1 MLNFILKTIGLA
13 LVSVLIACGGGGGS
27 SSPITP
33 VVVDPTPD
41 PMPMD
46 PSPPPEE
53 ERYEASVRFT
63 EYGIPHVAAADWRSL
78 GFGHGYAY
86 ATQNFCV
93 LMREVVVANGQSQ
106 RFFGDE
112 GNLANDFVFALLGED
127 IQTAF
132 LNNLDADTSLLAGG
146 YVAGFNRY
154 LSDTGA
160 ANLAEGDAG
169 CRNEPWVREI
179 TLQDFG
185 KVLRKLSV
193 RASTDPLADYIF
205 AANGP
210 SSMTAAN
217 SKTLR
222 KQPQLTD
229 KLLRDAAYEI
239 EQGIAAMDFPKPE
252 EIGSNAYAVGSSAS
266 QNDSGVLF
274 GNPHFPWEGSNRFA
288 MVHLTLTPEGASEP
302 TYNVMGAALHG
313 FPLVSIG
320 FNADLAW
327 SHTVSTGSRF
337 ALYELQ
343 LNPDDAMQYEFD
355 GAMRDVTTRVI
366 SIDTQN
372 SEGVVEPQSHTFYF
386 SHFGPILN
394 LGGVSPFLEGWPVA
408 AGTGTV
414 YALRDINEANSR
426 GLTTWRGVGQASSVA
441 ELQTALADLGIPWV
455 NTIAADKAGQAF
467 YGDISATANVTNE
480 QQANCITGPIAPLL
494 TGFGLTTLDGSVSAC
509 ELGTDADAPVP
520 GVIGFDRL
528 PKLVNDT
535 YVSNSNDSYWLT
547 NPSSLLTGFPSII
560 GAEEVEQSLR
570 TRLGFVQMEQRLA
583 GTDGMGAA
591 GVTPVLLQDMLFGS
605 RNYAA
610 ELVLDDVN
618 DLCAATADWSPF
630 SSNPS
635 EMALACNI
643 LAGWDSRHNNDSMGG
658 HIFYEFWNTARD
670 IDDLWL
676 VPFDPADPVN
686 TPNTVNVANAAV
698 IDAAREALVAG
709 VDQLLA
715 ADIPL
720 NAEWGSVQF
729 SERDGVRIPI
739 HGGSGSMLFSVITSD
754 LNDSEG
760 YSSIRHGNSFMQTV
774 GWDASECPDAY
785 GLLSYSQST
794 DPASDHY
801 ADQTELYSN
810 KQWVDMPFCEADIV
824 AAQQGET
831 LMLEQVIP

>member
-1 MLNFILKTIGLA
+1 M
-13 LVSVLIACGGGGGS
+13 SSLIACGGGGGS
-27 SSPITP
+27 STPMTP

-41 PMPMD
+41 PMPEN
-46 PSPPPEE
+46 PSPPPAQES
-53 ERYEASVRFT
+53 YEASVRFT
-63 EYGIPHVAAADWRSL
+63 EFGIPHVAAADWRSL

-86 ATQNFCV
+86 ATQNYCV
-93 LMREVVVANGQSQ
+93 LMREVVVASGQSQ
-106 RFFGDE
+106 RFFGDD
-112 GNLANDFVFALLGED
+112 GNLGSDFVFALLGED
-127 IQTAF
+127 IQAAF
-132 LNNLDADTSLLAGG
+132 LDNLDADTSLLAGG

-160 ANLAEGDAG
+160 ANLPEGDAG

-179 TLQDFG
+179 SLQDFG
-185 KVLRKLSV
+185 RVLRKLAV
-193 RASTDPLADYIF
+193 RASTDPLAEFIF
-205 AANGP
+205 ATNGP
-210 SSMTAAN
+210 NTMTAAN
-217 SKTLR
+217 SKDPI
-222 KQPQLTD
+222 KKPSHID
-229 KLLRDAAYEI
+229 ELLLSSAKKI
-239 EQGIAAMDFPKPE
+239 EQGIEAMNFPKPE

-302 TYNVMGAALHG
+302 TYDVMGAALHG

-337 ALYELQ
+337 VLYELQ
-343 LNPDDAMQYEFD
+343 LNPDDPMQYEFD
-355 GAMRDVTTRVI
+355 GEMREITSRTI
-366 SIDTQN
+366 TIDTQD
-372 SEGVVEPQSHTFYF
+372 SAGAVEPQSHTFYF

-394 LGGVSPFLEGWPVA
+394 LGGVNALLEGWPIA

-414 YALRDINEANSR
+414 YALRDINLDNTR
-426 GLTTWRGVGQASSVA
+426 GLTTWRGIGQASSIA

-455 NTIAADKAGQAF
+455 NTIAADRAGQAF
-467 YGDISATANVTNE
+467 YGDISATANVTDD
-480 QQANCITGPIAPLL
+480 QQTNCITGPVAPLL
-494 TGFGLTTLDGSVSAC
+494 TGFGLTTLDGRVSAC
-509 ELGTDADAPVP
+509 ELGTDADAPLP

-547 NPSSLLTGFPSII
+547 NPSSLLTGFPSIV

-570 TRLGFVQMEQRLA
+570 TRLGFVQMEERLA
-583 GTDGMGAA
+583 GADDMGAP
-591 GVTPVLLQDMLFGS
+591 GVTPMLLQDMLFGS

-618 DLCAATADWSPF
+618 NLCTATVDWSPF
-630 SSNPS
+630 SSNPTD
-635 EMALACNI
+635 MTQACNI
-643 LAGWDSRHNNDSMGG
+643 LAGWDSRHNNSSIGG
-658 HIFYEFWNTARD
+658 HIFYEFWKTARD
-670 IDDLWL
+670 IDDLWS

-686 TPNTVNVANAAV
+686 TPNTVNVGNAAV
-698 IDAAREALVAG
+698 ISAARDALVAG
-709 VDQLLA
+709 VDRLLA

-729 SERDGVRIPI
+729 SERNGVRIPI

-754 LNDSEG
+754 LNDNEG

-774 GWDASECPDAY
+774 GWDSTECPDAF
-785 GLLSYSQST
+785 GLLSYSQSS
-794 DPASDHY
+794 DPASDNY

-810 KQWVDMPFCEADIV
+810 KEWVDMPFCEADI
-824 AAQQGET
+824 AATQVGET
-831 LMLEQVIP
+831 IVLEQAIP